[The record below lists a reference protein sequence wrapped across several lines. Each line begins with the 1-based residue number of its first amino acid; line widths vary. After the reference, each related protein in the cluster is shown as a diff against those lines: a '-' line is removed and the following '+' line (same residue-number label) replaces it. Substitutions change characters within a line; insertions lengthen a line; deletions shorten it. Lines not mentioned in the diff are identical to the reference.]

1 MNWEIK
7 KYMSII
13 KSVCVFCGSGYGGK
27 DEIIET
33 TRTLAK
39 NMIAM
44 NMNLIFGGGNDGLMK
59 ALADEFMLKERTV
72 IGVIPQEYV
81 DKNREY
87 PNMTKLITT
96 KNMAERTEVM
106 MELADGF
113 IVLPGG
119 YGTINELFTV
129 LFSAR
134 MGKITKPCAV
144 LNVTSYFDFLL
155 KFLDE
160 SVKNGLLGSSPRNV
174 LFSSDAPEI
183 ILEYFLN
190 YEPIVITSKW
200 V

>member
-1 MNWEIK
+1 MG
-7 KYMSII
+7 SI
-13 KSVCVFCGSGYGGK
+13 KSICVFCGSGYGDK
-27 DEIIET
+27 QEIIDA
-33 TRTLAK
+33 AK
-39 NMIAM
+39 KLSKAMINR

-59 ALADEFMLKERTV
+59 VLADEFIMNNKTA

-81 DKNREY
+81 NKNREY
-87 PNMTKLITT
+87 PNMTELITT
-96 KNMAERTEVM
+96 KDMTYRTEVM
-106 MELADGF
+106 MNLADGF

-134 MGKITKPCAV
+134 MGKIAKPCAV
-144 LNVTSYFDFLL
+144 LNIASYFDYLL

-160 SVKNGLLGSSPRNV
+160 SVKFGLLGQSPRKV
-174 LFSSDAPEI
+174 LFSSDNPDN
-183 ILEYFLN
+183 ILEYFDN